1 MFAVVL
7 RESGEQDQLDS
18 SGAHLEANVLPRVRQ
33 APGFVSGFW
42 MTDKA
47 GGTLNVLVF
56 ESQDAARGAPERT
69 RTAPRPASLRLE
81 TVEIYE
87 VLAKT

>member
-1 MFAVVL
+1 MFAVVV
-7 RESGEQDQLDS
+7 RERGEQHQLDA
-18 SGAHLEANVLPRVRQ
+18 SGAHLVANVLPRVQQ
-33 APGFVSGFW
+33 APGFISGLW

-56 ESQDAARGAPERT
+56 DSQDAARGALERT

-87 VLAKT
+87 VLANT